1 MDFFDYSLKLFR
13 QIEQTDFSKFS
24 VSSEHPL
31 QNIVSSLF
39 TKITFNKFTELYRNE
54 IDIIIDEH
62 LPMVKNDDEQ
72 VNNLRNIYYYD
83 GSVNTYTWMYLFWIW
98 YNKIDI
104 SSNDLKSLL
113 KGVFMGM
120 MGFRLIDIYTDE
132 EGPNKDYLFLG
143 NYLIRSFEQIF
154 VDVFG
159 SKETFNVL
167 NYYGLKFNEIEYIEK
182 RNLWK
187 KCPFSWEKS
196 NNLGYKTSPLLSLF
210 DVIFKHFR
218 IEKNKS
224 DALVKGFLNVLAVNQ
239 IMDDLDDAESDLAIG
254 RETLV
259 MQGFYE
265 KYGIVE
271 SWSKENI
278 AEFLSQEK
286 LMQIYNEIQD
296 LTNTGIALFSKH
308 DDLIFSIFFKMG
320 RQVFLKNFE
329 ITPIEPGE

>member
-1 MDFFDYSLKLFR
+1 MEFFDYSLKLFN
-13 QIEQTDFSKFS
+13 QIEQTDFSNFS
-24 VSSEHPL
+24 GSSEHPVKG
-31 QNIVSSLF
+31 IVSYLS
-39 TKITFNKFTELYRNE
+39 TKITFDKFTELYRKE

-62 LPMVKNDDEQ
+62 LPMCKDDDEQ
-72 VNNLRNIYYYD
+72 VNNLKKIYYYD

-104 SSNDLKSLL
+104 SSNDLKFLL

-120 MGFRLIDIYTDE
+120 MGFRLIDIYTDD

-143 NYLIRSFEQIF
+143 NYLIRNFEQIF

-159 SKETFNVL
+159 SKETFDVL
-167 NYYGLKFNEIEYIEK
+167 NYYGLKFNEVEYLEK

-196 NNLGYKTSPLLSLF
+196 NMLGYKTSPLLSLF
-210 DVIFKHFR
+210 DVIFTHFR
-218 IEKNKS
+218 IDKNKS
-224 DALVKGFLNVLAVNQ
+224 DALVQGFLNVLAVNQ
-239 IMDDLDDAESDLAIG
+239 ITDDLGDAETDLAVG

-265 KYGIVE
+265 KYGTVN

-278 AEFLSQEK
+278 AEFLTQEK

-296 LTNTGIALFSKH
+296 LTNNGIALFSKH
-308 DDLIFSIFFKMG
+308 DDLIFLIFVEMG

-329 ITPIEPGE
+329 IKSIEPGE